1 MPKASSFRPLI
12 TVVVPTLFLSGHA
25 SAGMVEPG
33 GITEDLATSLAA
45 RPDLGGDLEA
55 MQYIPF
61 SLQDDQGRIFYV
73 GQVIHDVVRDPE
85 TNCLSFYY
93 RFKNAP
99 SSSVLGLENLVTG
112 NFRGYQTDVA
122 ILTDQAGDT
131 APTDALRTKDG
142 SNVIFDFD
150 SASSRIAPSDSSFTF
165 LVKTNATDFEIGGR
179 SQIHAFVADSTD
191 EGSQMIA
198 GGEAWINTFRPV
210 GPPALLSAPP
220 PVTVS
225 VPLPPAVW
233 PAIPTMVG
241 SLAYLHRSR
250 RRHAR
255 R

>member
-1 MPKASSFRPLI
+1 
-12 TVVVPTLFLSGHA
+12 
-25 SAGMVEPG
+25 
-33 GITEDLATSLAA
+33 
-45 RPDLGGDLEA
+45 

-198 GGEAWINTFRPV
+198 GGEAWINTFRRV